1 MKSDSGKKNNL
12 INPQENLSSE
22 NIDISNPVEE
32 NSQLKK
38 RPDLFKLLFRFG
50 FSLLPAVFITG
61 IINGFLSEVVSFSTE
76 FGAPMMIAFT
86 VVIFTAFWVLLTLI
100 GPYKSSHV

>member
-1 MKSDSGKKNNL
+1 MKSDFRKKNNL
-12 INPQENLSSE
+12 INPQEGESSE
-22 NIDISNPVEE
+22 YVNPSGRDEESNQP
-32 NSQLKK
+32 KK

-61 IINGFLSEVVSFSTE
+61 LINGFLSEVVSFSTE

-100 GPYKSSHV
+100 GPYKNSHI

>member
-1 MKSDSGKKNNL
+1 MKSDFRKKNNL
-12 INPQENLSSE
+12 IDPQEGESSE
-22 NIDISNPVEE
+22 HVNPSDRDEVI
-32 NSQLKK
+32 NQPKK

-61 IINGFLSEVVSFSTE
+61 LINGFLSEVVSFSTE

-100 GPYKSSHV
+100 GPYKNSHV